1 MVRKRLLYILTAS
14 LLLAVAGCKQETPKE
29 VADHAPQLSVA
40 SVQVETVHAEPNGRQ
55 NEVAGTVEAVRSA
68 TISPKVGGTI
78 ENMPVVLGSVVK
90 KGDLLVKIDAGEIRA
105 RLSQAAARLEQAKR
119 NYEREKR
126 LLEKQASTRETV
138 NSMADALKVAQAATE
153 EVRTMLNYTVI
164 RAPFSGVISRKMVQ
178 VGDMAMPGMPMLVL
192 DDNQHLQAV
201 AAVPEALA
209 LQIRRGDLL
218 AIQVPAAG
226 FSGSGKV
233 SELAPAADARSRT
246 TMVKLAI
253 NDAAEV
259 QPGQYVR
266 VMLPTAPVATLR
278 VPATAVLRFGQM
290 ERLFVV
296 ENGKAQLRLVRTG
309 EHRNGQIEILAG
321 LEGGEQVVIR
331 GNDQLVDGQP
341 IQVVQR

>member
-1 MVRKRLLYILTAS
+1 MVQKRLFCIFTAF
-14 LLLAVAGCKQETPKE
+14 LFLVVAGCKQETPKE
-29 VADHAPQLSVA
+29 VAERASQLSVA
-40 SVQVETVHAEPNGRQ
+40 SVQVVTAHVQPEGRQ

-78 ENMPVVLGSVVK
+78 EDMPVVLGSVVK

-105 RLSQAAARLEQAKR
+105 RLSQAEARLEQAKR

-138 NSMADALKVAQAATE
+138 NSMADALKVATAATRE
-153 EVRTMLNYTVI
+153 ARTMLDYTVI
-164 RAPFSGVISRKMVQ
+164 RAPFSGVIARKMMQ
-178 VGDMAMPGMPMLVL
+178 VGDMAMPGKPMLGL
-192 DDNQHLQAV
+192 DDNRHLQAV

-209 LQIRRGDLL
+209 LQIRRGDQLS
-218 AIQVPAAG
+218 IQVPAAG

-233 SELAPAADARSRT
+233 SELAPAADAQSRT

-253 NDAAEV
+253 DGAVGV

-266 VMLPTAPVATLR
+266 VMLPTAPLDTLR
-278 VPATAVLRFGQM
+278 VPETAVLRFGQM

-296 ENGKAQLRLVRTG
+296 ANGKAELRLVRTG
-309 EHRNGQIEILAG
+309 EHRNGKIEILAG
-321 LEGGEQVVIR
+321 LEDGEQVVIR
-331 GNDQLVDGQP
+331 GNDQLADGQP
-341 IQVVQR
+341 VKVVQ